1 MAFYSLWLIDNFY
14 NIVILVMLTSQDI
27 RKIFIKLG
35 KNYVNPKSELK
46 FKNNFT
52 FLVSV
57 VLSAQATDV
66 SVNNATKQLF
76 KIVKTPKDIVNLGE
90 KNLKQYIKTIGLY
103 NSKAKNVIALSNKL
117 IDNFNSKIPK
127 KFEDLISLPG
137 VGNKTASV
145 YQNAILRLPKIAV
158 DTHVYRVSNRLGLVN
173 TKTADQ
179 TQTELEKTVPKKW
192 LMDAHNL
199 LILHGRRV
207 CKSQKPLCEKCFVQ
221 KNCLFLSK
229 N

>member
-1 MAFYSLWLIDNFY
+1 
-14 NIVILVMLTSQDI
+14 MLLNKDI
-27 RKIFIKLG
+27 NKIFSKLG
-35 KNYVNPKSELK
+35 KHYENPKSELK
-46 FKNNFT
+46 SKNNFT
-52 FLVSV
+52 FLISV

-66 SVNNATKQLF
+66 SVNNATKELF
-76 KIVKTPKDIVNLGE
+76 KTVKNPKDMIKLGE
-90 KNLKQYIKTIGLY
+90 KNLKKYIKTIGLY

-117 IDNFNSKIPK
+117 INNFNSHIPE

-173 TKTADQ
+173 TNTADQ
-179 TQTELEKTVPKKW
+179 TQIELEKTVPKKW

-199 LILHGRRV
+199 LISHGRKV
-207 CKSQKPLCEKCFVQ
+207 CKAQKPLCNECFVQ
-221 KNCLFLSK
+221 KNCLFLSD